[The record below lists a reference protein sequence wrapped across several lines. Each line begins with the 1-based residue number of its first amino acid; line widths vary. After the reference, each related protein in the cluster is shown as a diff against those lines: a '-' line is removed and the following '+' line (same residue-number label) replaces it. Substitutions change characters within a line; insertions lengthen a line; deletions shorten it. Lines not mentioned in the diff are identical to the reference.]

1 MARLANVKEKRHQ
14 TLWDTL
20 IRTTGNTGTP
30 EQPVLQS
37 TTSLFDTARPG
48 RPALTNLQVA
58 GQLASDQTFVIHA
71 LRSVLY
77 FNGSNSQVNYLR
89 TNNQLYWTLFV
100 GEKAM
105 FSAPSWYFPAG
116 GGTWGLSATP
126 GRSVFNNGEPTQ
138 EAILLLA
145 KPVIISRGQNFSVQG
160 TFYPMGMI
168 SALEGLNIG
177 AADDEKEITFI
188 IDGLQARDVG

>member
-1 MARLANVKEKRHQ
+1 MPRIANVKEKRHQ
-14 TLWDTL
+14 PLWDTL

-30 EQPVLQS
+30 EQPVLQA
-37 TTSLFDTARPG
+37 TTSLFDTAKPG
-48 RPALTNLQVA
+48 RPALTNLQIA

-71 LRSVLY
+71 MRSVLY
-77 FNGSNSQVNYLR
+77 FNGSNSLVNYLR

-100 GEKAM
+100 GEKPM

-116 GGTWGLSATP
+116 GGTWGFNA
-126 GRSVFNNGEPTQ
+126 RVFNNGEPTQ

-145 KPVIISRGQNFSVQG
+145 KPVPVSRGQNFSVQAS
-160 TFYPMGMI
+160 FYPMGTV
-168 SALEGLNIG
+168 SAIDGLNVG

-188 IDGLQARDVG
+188 IDGSNVSELLN